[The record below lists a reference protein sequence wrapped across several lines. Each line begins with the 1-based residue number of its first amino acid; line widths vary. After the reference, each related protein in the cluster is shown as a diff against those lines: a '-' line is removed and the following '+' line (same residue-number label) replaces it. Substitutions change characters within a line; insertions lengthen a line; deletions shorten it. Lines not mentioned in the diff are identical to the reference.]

1 MTAEEV
7 IAEIV
12 GHLAER
18 QSPKDRL
25 VPMANFFAMLGGP
38 DRVYAV
44 AEAIIARREGGW
56 LAIAA
61 HRSARLARKA
71 AYEDDLLAASQEG
84 RSLAAVSRDYG
95 YSSQVSPTVK
105 RDLGLHGSKRYMDRV
120 RLVEVGRPGMTITEL
135 ANAAGYRPDSLRNW
149 VKYGHLQKLFVLR
162 KDKSNVY
169 RIAKVRRED

>member
-84 RSLAAVSRDYG
+84 RSLAAVSREYG
-95 YSSQVSPTVK
+95 YS
-105 RDLGLHGSKRYMDRV
+105 
-120 RLVEVGRPGMTITEL
+120 
-135 ANAAGYRPDSLRNW
+135 
-149 VKYGHLQKLFVLR
+149 
-162 KDKSNVY
+162 
-169 RIAKVRRED
+169 